1 MKIYKVTDPE
11 FKEYGRVVEGVCTD
25 NILKVLKEQTPI
37 PEGTTYVPDFE
48 PIS

>member
-25 NILKVLKEQTPI
+25 QILKGRWPSRRARA
-37 PEGTTYVPDFE
+37 G
-48 PIS
+48 